1 MQNIGNFEH
10 IYSGKVRD
18 IYKNEKDELL
28 FVASDRISAFDW
40 VLPSIIP
47 DKGKILTQ
55 LTIWWLE
62 QLNDIVDNH
71 LLSLDVPKEVLG
83 RAMIVKKL
91 KMIPIEAVVRGFL
104 SGSALTE
111 HQKTQEV
118 CGNKL
123 PSHLKD
129 SSKLPTPIFTPA
141 TKAELGEHDENITFE
156 KMQEIVDKDLAKKVR
171 EKSLEIYQKAT
182 QIADSKGIILADTK
196 FEFGLDNQNN
206 LVLADEVLTPDS
218 SRYWPKATWQEGTSQ
233 NSFDKQFVRDW
244 LTSNDS
250 GWDKN
255 SNTSP
260 PKLPEIIIEK
270 TRAKYMEVFKLLTGK
285 NYE

>member
-18 IYKNEKDELL
+18 IYKNENDELL

-62 QLNDIVDNH
+62 QLSDIVDNH
-71 LLSLDVPKEVLG
+71 LLSLDVPKEVVG
-83 RAMIVKKL
+83 RAMIVKNL
-91 KMIPIEAVVRGFL
+91 KMFPIEAVVRGFL

-111 HQKTQEV
+111 YQKTQEV

-123 PSHLKD
+123 PSNLKD
-129 SSKLPTPIFTPA
+129 SSKLPNPIFTPA

-156 KMQEIVDKDLAKKVR
+156 KMQEIVDKNLAQEVKK
-171 EKSLEIYQKAT
+171 KSLEIYKKAT

-196 FEFGLDNQNN
+196 FEFGLDDQNN

-218 SRYWPKATWQEGTSQ
+218 SRYWPKATWQEGTTQ
-233 NSFDKQFVRDW
+233 NSFDKQFVRNW
-244 LTSNDS
+244 LTSSES
-250 GWDKN
+250 GWNKN
-255 SNTSP
+255 AKVQP
-260 PKLPEIIIEK
+260 PKLPQSIVDMTREK
-270 TRAKYMEVFKLLTGK
+270 YVLIFKLLTGK

>member
-18 IYKNEKDELL
+18 IYKNEEDELL

-71 LLSLDVPKEVLG
+71 LISLDVPKEVLG

-111 HQKTQEV
+111 YQKTQEV

-123 PSHLKD
+123 PSNLKD

-156 KMQEIVDKDLAKKVR
+156 KMQEIVDKDLAIKVR
-171 EKSLEIYQKAT
+171 DKSLEIYKKAT

-196 FEFGLDNQNN
+196 FEFGLDNENN

-218 SRYWPKATWQEGTSQ
+218 SRYWPKATWQEGTAQ

-244 LTSNDS
+244 LTSNES
-250 GWDKN
+250 GWNKN
-255 SNTSP
+255 SNTAP

-270 TRAKYMEVFKLLTGK
+270 TRAKYIDVFKLLTGK